1 MYSIVTPIFQCS
13 LKIFCET
20 EYYITGNLLP
30 LLTQLFYPYP
40 SAVIK

>member
-13 LKIFCET
+13 LKILCET